1 VDGRADA
8 ARAAGAEGWDAVK
21 RARRQAEHARRT
33 GRTLTAHQRLL
44 LAGYGPNA
52 AYWLARWVGDV
63 VLVERPRRPGP
74 RLVVHDGRLWD
85 GAWW

>member
-1 VDGRADA
+1 M
-8 ARAAGAEGWDAVK
+8 K

-33 GRTLTAHQRLL
+33 GRHLTAHQRLL
-44 LAGYGPNA
+44 LAGFGPNA
-52 AYWLARWVGDV
+52 SYWLARWVGDV